1 MIVPK
6 TIINDKTLESLI
18 NVKENTTRT
27 TEASYNPQP
36 CIQPPINEKFN
47 DDSISKKINDYV
59 VTDSSYSN
67 YSSRGEDDIMDQ
79 TRESEK
85 KTTTKYT
92 R

>member
-1 MIVPK
+1 MHKYLSYCSYWV
-6 TIINDKTLESLI
+6 TI
-18 NVKENTTRT
+18 
-27 TEASYNPQP
+27 YNPQP

-67 YSSRGEDDIMDQ
+67 YSSRGEDDTMDQ
-79 TRESEK
+79 TREAEK
-85 KTTTKYT
+85 KLPLSTLDNPQLTSLVSN